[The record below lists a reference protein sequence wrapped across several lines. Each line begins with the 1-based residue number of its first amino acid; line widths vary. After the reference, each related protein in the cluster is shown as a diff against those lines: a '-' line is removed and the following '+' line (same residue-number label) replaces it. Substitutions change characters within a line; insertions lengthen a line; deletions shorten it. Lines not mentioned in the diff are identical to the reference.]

1 MKKRLLSML
10 LALVL
15 VLTMLPMSVL
25 AEESGTDTTAV
36 YYVGLNDEAIFI
48 DKEYTEGDTIEG
60 RETADFVAQT
70 YSGEVPEG
78 KHAEWLIVGDAD
90 GRTIPEGEAFSI
102 YKNDTISLKVVFV
115 DCESNDVGF
124 CEICGTCMHTK
135 GEDDLCTDV
144 NCEHTGCTVC
154 GGPGSTE
161 PGGSVLPPV
170 DEEDPQP
177 TLPAAPTSLIG
188 LGLSVVVECGH
199 PDHNTPVS
207 YDVIAGTWEDKVEV
221 YYLETD
227 DAKEPYEYYCSIR
240 VDEDEYISMFD
251 IDAKGIHTNAT
262 KNIPSFTLIYKDD
275 EWVAVDKKITI
286 FVECVPDT
294 PAAPIFTIYP
304 EAGKHGT
311 VSSEGWPVY
320 VEEGDDVT
328 FWFYPDKGYEVS
340 AVYVDGYP
348 VNYYGL
354 CYDHY
359 WDCDGCEDC
368 WWVDWSEWYD
378 CDDPWCD
385 HWHDHWYDCDDWCGH
400 RYVDCDWSDWQ
411 DCITFYDVDAN
422 HDLYVEFAPIDS
434 GCPSDYYYDLNTE
447 AWYHE
452 ATDFVIANDIMK
464 GVGGKYFDPNGTTTR
479 GQLVT
484 MLYRLA
490 GEPKVSGGSE
500 FLDVTDGKWYTDAVI
515 WAAKKGIVD
524 GYGNG
529 YFGVFDTVTREQTVT
544 ILYRY
549 AKYMGVSV
557 SKLADLKYFIDA
569 KNVSDFAEEPFG
581 WAVKR
586 DIIEGKA
593 VSGGSLKLDPQGATA
608 RVEMAAMLMRFAE
621 YVD

>member
-1 MKKRLLSML
+1 MKNM
-10 LALVL
+10 
-15 VLTMLPMSVL
+15 
-25 AEESGTDTTAV
+25 
-36 YYVGLNDEAIFI
+36 
-48 DKEYTEGDTIEG
+48 
-60 RETADFVAQT
+60 
-70 YSGEVPEG
+70 
-78 KHAEWLIVGDAD
+78 
-90 GRTIPEGEAFSI
+90 
-102 YKNDTISLKVVFV
+102 KVV
-115 DCESNDVGF
+115 
-124 CEICGTCMHTK
+124 
-135 GEDDLCTDV
+135 V
-144 NCEHTGCTVC
+144 NC
-154 GGPGSTE
+154 S
-161 PGGSVLPPV
+161 
-170 DEEDPQP
+170 
-177 TLPAAPTSLIG
+177 
-188 LGLSVVVECGH
+188 H
-199 PDHNTPVS
+199 PDHGEKEYGYLDGGVELGEIS
-207 YDVIAGTWEDKVEV
+207 LVAG
-221 YYLETD
+221 
-227 DAKEPYEYYCSIR
+227 
-240 VDEDEYISMFD
+240 
-251 IDAKGIHTNAT
+251 
-262 KNIPSFTLIYKDD
+262 
-275 EWVAVDKKITI
+275 EWVCVADVVDSIYVAAYNEDVHPGHSRSDRERLAVLLTYDDDVGAWNTSEDVVFEIALNCAPPES
-286 FVECVPDT
+286 FVT
-294 PAAPIFTIYP
+294 YYTIYP

-422 HDLYVEFAPIDS
+422 HELYVEFAPIDS

-500 FLDVTDGKWYTDAVI
+500 FLDVADGKWYTDAVI
-515 WAAKKGIVD
+515 WAARKGIVD

-569 KNVSDFAEEPFG
+569 KDVSDFAEEPFG

>member
-1 MKKRLLSML
+1 MTCTFYTVGKSSSWTQTDWV
-10 LALVL
+10 AYDDVVPTHAVL
-15 VLTMLPMSVL
+15 YIDGVAVGSCDVTFDDEAWAAFP
-25 AEESGTDTTAV
+25 GTTAPASEEET
-36 YYVGLNDEAIFI
+36 YY
-48 DKEYTEGDTIEG
+48 
-60 RETADFVAQT
+60 
-70 YSGEVPEG
+70 
-78 KHAEWLIVGDAD
+78 
-90 GRTIPEGEAFSI
+90 
-102 YKNDTISLKVVFV
+102 
-115 DCESNDVGF
+115 
-124 CEICGTCMHTK
+124 
-135 GEDDLCTDV
+135 
-144 NCEHTGCTVC
+144 
-154 GGPGSTE
+154 
-161 PGGSVLPPV
+161 
-170 DEEDPQP
+170 
-177 TLPAAPTSLIG
+177 
-188 LGLSVVVECGH
+188 
-199 PDHNTPVS
+199 
-207 YDVIAGTWEDKVEV
+207 
-221 YYLETD
+221 
-227 DAKEPYEYYCSIR
+227 
-240 VDEDEYISMFD
+240 
-251 IDAKGIHTNAT
+251 
-262 KNIPSFTLIYKDD
+262 
-275 EWVAVDKKITI
+275 
-286 FVECVPDT
+286 
-294 PAAPIFTIYP
+294 TIYSDS
-304 EAGKHGT
+304 GKHGT
-311 VSSEGWPVY
+311 VSNEGWPVY

-340 AVYVDGYP
+340 AVYVDGLL

-411 DCITFYDVDAN
+411 DSITFYDVDADHN
-422 HDLYVEFAPIDS
+422 LYVEFAPIDS

-490 GEPKVSGGSE
+490 GEPKVSGESE
-500 FLDVTDGKWYTDAVI
+500 FVDVADGKWYTDAVI
-515 WAAKKGIVD
+515 WAARKGIVD

-569 KNVSDFAEEPFG
+569 KDVSDFAEEPFG

-593 VSGGSLKLDPQGATA
+593 VSGGYLKLDPQGATA